1 MIISGVKFSG
11 INYWLK
17 ARLLEAIPP
26 GEYAA
31 FWLGG
36 RATVILIVEIKH
48 DELSIDDYH
57 DGDRE
62 LSSSKSKILNCQLI
76 MSMSG
81 SAQRAPAWGVEMGS
95 HEHNH

>member
-1 MIISGVKFSG
+1 MKIVLPG

-36 RATVILIVEIKH
+36 RATVIVIIKIKQ
-48 DELSIDDYH
+48 SIDRDH
-57 DGDRE
+57 DGDDRVVTA
-62 LSSSKSKILNCQLI
+62 STSRG
-76 MSMSG
+76 SG
-81 SAQRAPAWGVEMGS
+81 DGIT
-95 HEHNH
+95 